1 MTSVT
6 ASAGPANS
14 KSSPV
19 KRAVRILTLVL
30 VAAVVLGFFF
40 PSAVLG
46 GLGSY
51 LVKAD
56 PPEKADIALV
66 LAGDGEGNRIL
77 KAAQLAR
84 SGYVSKVLVSG
95 PSGIYGHYECDLAIP
110 FAVKAGYPE
119 SYFMHFENDAQSTQE
134 EAKDAIARLRQIGVH
149 KVLLVTSDYHTR
161 RAGKIYRTDAPD
173 LQFVVVAAPDTYFTP
188 DGWWHNRQ
196 GEKTAFMEWVKTLTE
211 PLGI

>member
-1 MTSVT
+1 M
-6 ASAGPANS
+6 
-14 KSSPV
+14 
-19 KRAVRILTLVL
+19 KRAFRVLALVL
-30 VAAVVLGFFF
+30 VAAVVLAIVFHN
-40 PSAVLG
+40 AVLA

-84 SGYVSKVLVSG
+84 SGYMSKVLVSG
-95 PSGIYGHYECDLAIP
+95 PSGMYGRYECDLAIP
-110 FAVKAGYPE
+110 FAVKSGYPE
-119 SYFMHFENDAQSTQE
+119 SYFMHFENDARSTQE
-134 EAKDAIARLRQIGVH
+134 EAKDAIARLRQLGVH

-161 RAGKIYRTDAPD
+161 RAGKIFRAAAPD
-173 LQFVVVAAPDTYFTP
+173 LQFVVVAAPDKYFTAN
-188 DGWWHNRQ
+188 GWWHNRQ